1 MKLNPDK
8 ICFMTGVW
16 SDIMNSGRCSSAS
29 DSIRICYIG
38 VGEAAIPEQLKRD
51 IINRRVA
58 FDLRKPQ
65 DRVRLL
71 KECIKYN
78 EYVNWEEV

>member
-8 ICFMTGVW
+8 IYFMTGVW
-16 SDIMNSGRCSSAS
+16 SNIMRAGQCSSVC
-29 DSIRICYIG
+29 DSIEIGYIG
-38 VGEAAIPEQLKRD
+38 VGEAAIPEQLKLD

-58 FDLRKPQ
+58 FDLRKPE
-65 DRVRLL
+65 DKVRLL